1 MTFTIHPQT
10 QIGRVHLTVA
20 ELSRSLNYYQQ
31 GIGLMLLRQD
41 DKSAYLG
48 TVERELLIL
57 TEQPGAQP
65 TRHTTGLYHFA
76 LLTPSRLDLACTLQ
90 HLIDTGTPITGAAD
104 HAVSEALYL
113 TDPDGHGIEIYR
125 DRPRNEWTYP
135 NGQLKLTTEPFDI
148 EGVLGELNG
157 RSLPF
162 TGIHP
167 ETIMGHVHLH
177 VANIPASEHFY
188 GEILGF
194 EMMTRYGPSAS
205 FVAAGGYHHHLG
217 MNTWAGLNA
226 PPPPEEA
233 ARLLWYEIVLP
244 DTAVLEELTQRIETA
259 GLQIVE
265 KGNGRYFTDPSHNG
279 ILLRESISRLS

>member
-1 MTFTIHPQT
+1 M
-10 QIGRVHLTVA
+10 
-20 ELSRSLNYYQQ
+20 
-31 GIGLMLLRQD
+31 
-41 DKSAYLG
+41 
-48 TVERELLIL
+48 
-57 TEQPGAQP
+57 
-65 TRHTTGLYHFA
+65 
-76 LLTPSRLDLACTLQ
+76 
-90 HLIDTGTPITGAAD
+90 
-104 HAVSEALYL
+104 
-113 TDPDGHGIEIYR
+113 
-125 DRPRNEWTYP
+125 
-135 NGQLKLTTEPFDI
+135 
-148 EGVLGELNG
+148 GELNG

-279 ILLRESISRLS
+279 ILLRETISRLS

>member
-90 HLIDTGTPITGAAD
+90 HPLLARPIT
-104 HAVSEALYL
+104 
-113 TDPDGHGIEIYR
+113 
-125 DRPRNEWTYP
+125 
-135 NGQLKLTTEPFDI
+135 
-148 EGVLGELNG
+148 
-157 RSLPF
+157 
-162 TGIHP
+162 
-167 ETIMGHVHLH
+167 
-177 VANIPASEHFY
+177 
-188 GEILGF
+188 
-194 EMMTRYGPSAS
+194 
-205 FVAAGGYHHHLG
+205 
-217 MNTWAGLNA
+217 
-226 PPPPEEA
+226 
-233 ARLLWYEIVLP
+233 LLAKHS
-244 DTAVLEELTQRIETA
+244 T
-259 GLQIVE
+259 
-265 KGNGRYFTDPSHNG
+265 
-279 ILLRESISRLS
+279 